1 MNYKGVIFDLDG
13 TLVNSLTD
21 LANSVNTVLT
31 EYKLPT
37 YDIES
42 YKYRVGNGIRKL
54 VERSLPEGKQD
65 LLEPALARFKE
76 IYAKHNLDHT
86 APYDGIV
93 DLLKALQQQ
102 NIKIGV
108 CTNKHDEAAKEI
120 IRIIFGDNIFDEIIG
135 DKQGLKRKPD
145 PGKVLMIAKYWGIKP
160 EEIAYLG
167 DSDVDMQTAQ
177 NANMFAVGVL
187 WGFRDA
193 EELQKNGADVLLE
206 NPLELLEKVDFAK

>member
-65 LLEPALARFKE
+65 LLEPVLARFKE

-145 PGKVLMIAKYWGIKP
+145 PSKVLMIAKHWQLKP

>member
-31 EYKLPT
+31 EYNLPT

-54 VERSLPEGKQD
+54 VERSLPEDKQD

-86 APYDGIV
+86 APYEGIV
-93 DLLKALQQQ
+93 ELLKSLQQQ

-120 IRIIFGDNIFDEIIG
+120 ICIIFGENIFDEIIG

-145 PGKVLMIAKYWGIKP
+145 PGKVLMIAKHWQLKP

-177 NANMFAVGVL
+177 NANMLAVGVL

-193 EELQKNGADVLLE
+193 EELQKNGADILLK
-206 NPLELLEKVDFAK
+206 NPLELLTKVDFLK

>member
-145 PGKVLMIAKYWGIKP
+145 PSKVLMIAKHWQLKP